1 MKERQN
7 PLLILRFWNEN
18 IKRMLVGHTQKI
30 SADKSKQTSTF
41 PEIQNINKASF
52 KTRDS
57 SFAHLLT
64 YFSSLIKGLLEMWLG
79 HLAFHFRSRK
89 GSQKI
94 FLESSLAYLLQC
106 YQSQV

>member
-1 MKERQN
+1 MAIASMPTSNEGKTEF
-7 PLLILRFWNEN
+7 PAHFLNEN

-64 YFSSLIKGLLEMWLG
+64 YFSSLIKGLLEM
-79 HLAFHFRSRK
+79 
-89 GSQKI
+89 
-94 FLESSLAYLLQC
+94 
-106 YQSQV
+106 